1 MTPLFRDRTDAGLQL
16 ADELRRRHGRRPNT
30 LVLGLPRGG
39 VPVAYEVARALHAPM
54 DVLIVRKL
62 GFPGQKEY
70 AMGAIARDVLVL
82 DRDTTRA
89 MGVSDAQIDAVVQAE
104 QAELARREQD
114 YRQDS
119 PFPDMQGRDVVL
131 VDDGL
136 ATGATMRAAIAAA
149 RRFHPLSITVAV
161 PVASEDACQLMASLA
176 DHVVCLA
183 TPFLFRAV
191 GLWYEHFPQT
201 SDDEVKELLA
211 RSQHDASKR

>member
-1 MTPLFRDRTDAGLQL
+1 MTPLFRDRTDAGIQL
-16 ADELRRRHGRRPNT
+16 ADELRRRHGHRPNT

-89 MGVSDAQIDAVVQAE
+89 MGVSDAQIDAVVLAE

-114 YRQDS
+114 YRQDR
-119 PFPDMQGRDVVL
+119 PFPDMQDRDVVL

-149 RRFHPLSITVAV
+149 RRFRPLSITVAV

-176 DHVVCLA
+176 DDVVCLA

-211 RSQHDASKR
+211 RSPRDASRG

>member
-1 MTPLFRDRTDAGLQL
+1 MTPLFRDRTDAGIQL
-16 ADELRRRHGRRPNT
+16 ADELRRRHGHRPNT

-89 MGVSDAQIDAVVQAE
+89 MGVSDAQIDAVVLAE

-114 YRQDS
+114 YRQDR
-119 PFPDMQGRDVVL
+119 PFPDMQDRDVVL

-149 RRFHPLSITVAV
+149 RRFRPLSITVAV

-176 DHVVCLA
+176 DDVVCLA

>member
-1 MTPLFRDRTDAGLQL
+1 
-16 ADELRRRHGRRPNT
+16 
-30 LVLGLPRGG
+30 
-39 VPVAYEVARALHAPM
+39 M

-89 MGVSDAQIDAVVQAE
+89 MGVSDAQIDAVVLAE

-114 YRQDS
+114 YRQDR
-119 PFPDMQGRDVVL
+119 PFPDMQDRDVVL

-149 RRFHPLSITVAV
+149 RRFRPLSITVAV

-176 DHVVCLA
+176 DDVVCLA

-211 RSQHDASKR
+211 RSPRDASRG

>member
-89 MGVSDAQIDAVVQAE
+89 MGVSDAQIDAVVLAE

-114 YRQDS
+114 YRQDR
-119 PFPDMQGRDVVL
+119 PFPDMQDRDVVV

-149 RRFHPLSITVAV
+149 RRFRPLSITVAV

-176 DHVVCLA
+176 DDVVCLA

-211 RSQHDASKR
+211 RSPRDASRG